1 MDKQREDFAYLRQKF
16 PKISEAKI
24 KEGIF
29 VGPQIK
35 QLLEDQDLSVN
46 SNSTDRRAWKAFE
59 NVFRNSL
66 SF

>member
-1 MDKQREDFAYLRQKF
+1 LHQDARSTKH
-16 PKISEAKI
+16 KI

-29 VGPQIK
+29 AGPQFK
-35 QLLEDQDLSVN
+35 QLFEDQDLSVN
-46 SNSTDRRAWKAFE
+46 LNSTDRRAWKAFE